1 MSEHSTKKPLWAK
14 AIRNFWPLVVLA
26 WVLLLVAAGQA
37 APSLEEVGKERA
49 VSQAA
54 EAAPALIAAKHIGRV
69 FRESNS
75 DSDVMILVESDRPFQ
90 PGDEAH
96 RYYDDVLNKLRQD
109 KKHVQNIRDF
119 WSDPLMADGAQS
131 DDDKAAFVQVT
142 LAGNQGEA
150 LANESVQ
157 TVRDALEHTPHPAWV
172 HGYLT
177 GGAALAQDAINA
189 SNANTSKVDL
199 TTIAVL
205 LLILLITYRSITTI
219 VLLFV
224 MVGFAVTGA
233 QSAIAC
239 LGHYQL
245 LGLTPTATKMV
256 TALTIAVAM
265 DYAIFLVGRY
275 QTARRAGEDR
285 ESSYY
290 TMIRSVAHVIL
301 GSGLTVAGSLYC
313 LSLARLPVF
322 NTIAAPCA
330 VSVLV
335 AITAS
340 LTIGPAVI
348 AAGSRFG
355 VFEPKG
361 QANVRGWRKIGA
373 AVVRWPVPV
382 LAASC
387 AIALVGLLALLN
399 YRPSYDD
406 RSFIPQNTPAN
417 IAYLVADKHF
427 SISRMSPETLM
438 VETNH
443 DMRDPADMLVLERI
457 SKAVYHLPGIA
468 RVQSITRPSGTTPMA
483 HTSLP
488 YGISMQ
494 DPTSLENMDYQKAR
508 LADSK
513 KMLDM
518 MDFQIDN
525 MEKMYAIQQKM
536 ADISHEIATKDMPD
550 SLETMKASEDKMSIM
565 EDYMRMERNLFNWI
579 GSDCYDWSW
588 CWAIRNSMDSMDMM
602 STSIDQFET
611 SFEKTKKMDALTAQ
625 MLRMTPPMISLMKTQ
640 RSLTQAQYSTQMGQ
654 LRQRELSLQNA
665 GVMGKA
671 YDAAHIDDSFYL
683 GPDVFQNSD
692 FQKALKTFLS
702 PDGKAARF
710 YITHDGDPMS
720 PEGMARIPEIL
731 SAAHAAVKGT
741 PLEGSKLFISG
752 SASMVKDMRDGANY
766 DLMIAVVSSLS
777 LILIIMLILMRSLIA
792 AMIIVGTVALSLGI
806 SFGLSVLIW
815 QDILGMPIHWSVLV
829 VSIII
834 MLAVGSDYNLLFV
847 SRLREEMHAGLN
859 TGIIRTMGATGSME
873 TAAGLV
879 FALTMG
885 ALVVSDLRTLAQLGS
900 AICLGILFDT
910 FIVRAFMTPAIAAF
924 LGRWFWWPKN
934 VRSRPLRQRADQQ
947 V

>member
-1 MSEHSTKKPLWAK
+1 MSEQSTKKPFWAK
-14 AIRNFWPLVVLA
+14 VIRNFWPLVVLA
-26 WVLLLVAAGQA
+26 WILLLVVAGKV

-49 VSQAA
+49 VSQST
-54 EAAPALIAAKHIGRV
+54 ESAPAMIAAKHTGNL
-69 FRESNS
+69 FNESKS
-75 DSDVMILVESDRPFQ
+75 DSAVMIIVESDRPFQ
-90 PGDEAH
+90 PNDEAH
-96 RYYDDVLNKLRQD
+96 QYYEDVLNKLRKD
-109 KKHVQNIRDF
+109 PKHVENIRDF
-119 WSDPLMADGAQS
+119 WGDPLMADGAQS
-131 DDDKAAFVQVT
+131 NDDKAAFVQVT

-157 TVRDALEHTPHPAWV
+157 AVRDALESSKHPPWV

-177 GGAALAQDAINA
+177 GGAALAQDTINA
-189 SNANTSKVDL
+189 SNANTAKVDM

-205 LLILLITYRSITTI
+205 LVILLITYRSITTI
-219 VLLFV
+219 ALLFV
-224 MVGFAVTGA
+224 IVGFAVTGA
-233 QSAIAC
+233 QHTIAC
-239 LGHYQL
+239 LGHFEL
-245 LGLTPTATKMV
+245 IGLTATATKMV
-256 TALTIAVAM
+256 SALTTAVAM

-285 ESSYY
+285 ESAYY
-290 TMIRSVAHVIL
+290 TMVRSVAHVVL

-330 VSVLV
+330 ISVLV
-335 AITAS
+335 AIAAC
-340 LTIGPAVI
+340 LTVGPAVI
-348 AAGSRFG
+348 AAGSRIGIFD
-355 VFEPKG
+355 PKG
-361 QANVRGWRKIGA
+361 QANVRGWRKVGT

-387 AIALVGLLALLN
+387 GVALVGLLALLN
-399 YRPSYDD
+399 FRPSYDD
-406 RSFIPQNTPAN
+406 RSFIPQETPAN
-417 IAYLVADKHF
+417 RAYLIADKHF

-438 VETNH
+438 IETNH
-443 DMRDPADMLVLERI
+443 DMRNPADMLVLERI
-457 SKAVYHLPGIA
+457 SKAIFHLPGIS
-468 RVQSITRPSGTTPMA
+468 RLQSITRPSGTTPMA

-494 DPTSLENMDYQKAR
+494 DPASIENLDYQKAR

-513 KMLDM
+513 RMLDM

-525 MEKMYAIQQKM
+525 MEKMYALQQKM
-536 ADISHEIATKDMPD
+536 AAISHEMATKDMPA
-550 SLETMKASEDKMSIM
+550 SLQTMKESEDKMSIM
-565 EDYMRMERNLFNWI
+565 GDYMRMERNLFNWI

-588 CWAIRNSMDSMDMM
+588 CWAVRNSLDSMDSL

-611 SFEKTKKMDALTAQ
+611 SFDKTKKMDVLTAQ
-625 MLRMTPPMISLMKTQ
+625 MLTMTPPMIAQMKTQ

-654 LRQRELSLQNA
+654 LRQRELSLNNA

-683 GPDVFQNSD
+683 GPDVFENSD
-692 FQKALKTFLS
+692 FKKALKTFLS

-710 YITHDGDPMS
+710 YITHEGDPMS
-720 PEGMARIPEIL
+720 PEGMARIPQIL

-752 SASMVKDMRDGANY
+752 SASMVKDMRDGATY
-766 DLMIAVVSSLS
+766 DLLIAVVSSLS

-806 SFGLSVLIW
+806 SFGLSVLLW

-829 VSIII
+829 VSVII

-934 VRSRPLRQRADQQ
+934 VRSRPLPPRLD
-947 V
+947 